1 MAFQQALS
9 GLNVAGKAIDATSN
23 NIANGSTVGYK
34 AAVAHFGD
42 VYAASLNGSGAS
54 QIGIGVGLSAVQQL
68 FTQGNIT
75 TTSNPLDIS
84 INGAGFFRMDSN
96 GAVTY
101 TRNGQFHLD
110 KNGYVINDQGLKL
123 TGYAA
128 QNGIVVPSTPAPL
141 QISASDLAPIE
152 TGTSTNNGFLGVKA
166 NLQLDSRVTEPQVT
180 WSDAAVP
187 TGATVG
193 TAVTGAGGTAAEVT
207 AASNAYTAALAA
219 GLTQADAAQSAY
231 DAVIAAGGTA
241 SEASSAR
248 SAGALGAIFSPDP
261 QSYNYSTALTIYD
274 SLGNDHTLTM
284 FFEKATASGQWDVH
298 LSVDGTS
305 NNYVTVNS
313 GNPLAFDTTGTLN
326 SGNPINIGIDL
337 NSVMAALGETNNANP
352 TMSFDVDFTGST
364 QFGSAFGTNRLEQ
377 DGYAAGN
384 LVGLSVSDDGIIIG
398 RYSNG
403 QTFNQGQV
411 VLANFT
417 NPNGLQALGNN
428 QWSESS
434 TSGPALVGAPNTASL
449 GALTSSTVEE
459 SNVDLT
465 AELVNLITN
474 QRNYQANAQSIKTQD
489 QILQTLVNLR

>member
-23 NIANGSTVGYK
+23 NIANGSTVGFK
-34 AAVAHFGD
+34 ASSARFGD
-42 VYAASLNGSGAS
+42 VYAASLNASGAS
-54 QIGIGVGLSAVQQL
+54 QIGIGVGLATVQQQ

-75 TTSNPLDIS
+75 TTNNPLDIS

-128 QNGIVVPSTPAPL
+128 LNGIIVPSTPAPL
-141 QISASDLAPIE
+141 RISASDLAPIE
-152 TGTSTNNGFLGVKA
+152 TGQSVNNGFVGVKA
-166 NLQLDSRVTEPQVT
+166 NLQLDSRSTKPATT
-180 WSDAAVP
+180 WSNAAIP

-207 AASNAYTAALAA
+207 AASTAYTAAITA
-219 GLTQADAAQSAY
+219 GQTQASASQAAY
-231 DAVIAAGGTA
+231 DAVIAAGGTT
-241 SEASSAR
+241 SEASAAK
-248 SAGALGAIFSPDP
+248 SAGALGSIFTPDP

-284 FFEKATASGQWDVH
+284 YFEKTLTSGQWNVH

-305 NNYVTVNS
+305 NDYVNVNS
-313 GNPLAFDTTGTLN
+313 GNPLRFDTTGALS
-326 SGNPINIGIDL
+326 SGSPINIGIDL
-337 NSVMAALGETNNANP
+337 NNVMGALGETNNANP
-352 TMSFDVDFTGST
+352 TMSFDIDFTGST

-384 LVGLSVSDDGIIIG
+384 LVGLSVADDGIVVG

-417 NPNGLQALGNN
+417 NPNGLEALGNN
-428 QWSESS
+428 QWSE
-434 TSGPALVGAPNTASL
+434 TAVSGPALVGAPTTASL